1 MTANPKYEHLVN
13 NLQRSESSDSLLNQ
27 IFQRKYSSSLAQW
40 NLEKWLEELL
50 PNTRLII
57 EPKIFGCGIALSYK
71 NCTLQKVMTREGEVK
86 IYKFN
91 LIKNFPERIPIRKAI
106 QLRGIFIVMTSL
118 LLNLKDLQEYLQI
131 DFQK

>member
-57 EPKIFGCGIALSYK
+57 EPKIFGCGIAFCCYQILNSDLNHFESLQALK
-71 NCTLQKVMTREGEVK
+71 NLGFE
-86 IYKFN
+86 I
-91 LIKNFPERIPIRKAI
+91 PETEFTHYTID
-106 QLRGIFIVMTSL
+106 V
-118 LLNLKDLQEYLQI
+118 YLC
-131 DFQK
+131 KKLWEK

>member
-1 MTANPKYEHLVN
+1 
-13 NLQRSESSDSLLNQ
+13 
-27 IFQRKYSSSLAQW
+27 
-40 NLEKWLEELL
+40 
-50 PNTRLII
+50 
-57 EPKIFGCGIALSYK
+57 
-71 NCTLQKVMTREGEVK
+71 MTREGEVK

-91 LIKNFPERIPIRKAI
+91 LIKNFPERIPIKKAI

>member
-1 MTANPKYEHLVN
+1 M
-13 NLQRSESSDSLLNQ
+13 
-27 IFQRKYSSSLAQW
+27 
-40 NLEKWLEELL
+40 
-50 PNTRLII
+50 
-57 EPKIFGCGIALSYK
+57 SYK

-91 LIKNFPERIPIRKAI
+91 LIKNFPERIPIKKAI